1 MMKTSDLSCCLFL
14 TVTILTAAC
23 DPGAPVDSKAVKEEI
38 QSRKIRKVSA
48 SDIMTR
54 ALTTGEAI
62 QAEVTRQHLASLLAA
77 EKGIDRCS
85 LPSLPAVVAAQARG
99 IEVSRI
105 SLNPRR
111 RGRALDSVEVAVYE
125 AFEYA
130 ARRQLKIIPSLE
142 ELNETTLR
150 YWAPIYMKQA
160 CQRCHGKKGLQID
173 AKTNKLLQEQFP
185 EDQSFDFEEG
195 ALMGLWRIKIPKKEI
210 IKNL

>member
-54 ALTTGEAI
+54 ALNTGEAI
-62 QAEVTRQHLASLLAA
+62 QAEVTRQHLASLLAF
-77 EKGIDRCS
+77 EKGIEGCDLS
-85 LPSLPAVVAAQARG
+85 TLPAVVAAQQRG
-99 IEVSRI
+99 IEVARVSVKSRK
-105 SLNPRR
+105 STLS
-111 RGRALDSVEVAVYE
+111 LDSIEMAVYE

-130 ARRQLKIIPSLE
+130 ARGQLKIIPSLE

-150 YWAPIYMKQA
+150 YWAPIYMKHA

-173 AKTNKLLQEQFP
+173 TKTDKLLQKQFP
-185 EDQSFDFEEG
+185 DDQSFNFEEG
-195 ALMGLWRIKIPKKEI
+195 ALMGLWRIKMPKKEI
-210 IKNL
+210 IKNM